1 LPGFFFC
8 EVRNGHCLGRSI
20 DYFGG
25 GQKECAAARPAV
37 LWFFARPQVQITE
50 TALLSAQFQ

>member
-1 LPGFFFC
+1 
-8 EVRNGHCLGRSI
+8 LGRSI